1 MAAQGLS
8 VSVQDAVCRSVEAIS
23 DEMISWLQDL
33 VRIPTI
39 NPPGENYIAG
49 AEFIGGKLKQLGY
62 DTHYIAAEGM
72 AEHTPEHPRVNV
84 LGRIDGFQPR
94 PSLHFNGHFDVVPV
108 GAGWTVDPFGALLRD
123 GKLYGRGASDQKAG
137 IAASIFA
144 IESIRRAGFRLHGTV
159 EQSGSVDEESGGFA
173 GVAYLAKHGW
183 IGRDK
188 TDYVII
194 TEPSDVD
201 RVCLGHRGVYWF
213 KVTTQGRIA
222 HGSMPYSGVS
232 AIDHMADFLHGVT
245 HELKPIL
252 ATRKTAVP
260 VEPPGSRCAS
270 INVNSIF
277 GGQPEVGTQTPCV
290 ADRSGAIF
298 DRRFLSEESFDE
310 VRGEIHAMLEDLRV
324 KNPDFK
330 YNMEDLMI
338 VHPVLTDENC
348 KLVTTISNSVETIFG
363 HKPKLTASPGTYDQ
377 KHVVRIGS
385 VEQCIAYGP
394 GILSQAHL
402 PDEYCLIED
411 VVNSAKVMALTAMQ
425 LLGAEEVSSKR

>member
-1 MAAQGLS
+1 MATQGLS
-8 VSVQDAVCRSVEAIS
+8 VNVQDAVCRSVEAIS
-23 DEMISWLQDL
+23 HEMISWLQDL

-39 NPPGENYIAG
+39 NPPGENYIAA
-49 AEFIGGKLKQLGY
+49 AELIGDKLKQFGY
-62 DTHYIAAEGM
+62 DTHYIAADGL
-72 AEHTPEHPRVNV
+72 AEHTAAHPRINV
-84 LGRIDGFQPR
+84 LGRMEGSQPR

-108 GAGWTVDPFGALLRD
+108 GTGWTVDPFDALIRE
-123 GKLYGRGASDQKAG
+123 GKLYGRGTSDQKAG

-144 IESIRRAGFRLHGTV
+144 VEAIRRAGFRFHGTV

-173 GVAYLAKHGW
+173 GVAYLARQGW
-183 IGRDK
+183 IGKDK

-213 KVTTQGRIA
+213 KVTTHGRIA
-222 HGSMPYSGVS
+222 HGSMPYFGVS
-232 AIDHMADFLHGVT
+232 AIDHMATFLHGVT
-245 HELKPIL
+245 HELKPAL

-260 VEPPGSRCAS
+260 VEPPGSRYAS
-270 INVNSIF
+270 INVNSLF
-277 GGQPEVGTQTPCV
+277 GGQSEDGTQTPCV

-298 DRRFLSEESFDE
+298 DRRFLSEESFDQ
-310 VRGEIHAMLEDLRV
+310 VRGEIHAMLEDLQA
-324 KNPDFK
+324 KNPDFR
-330 YNMEDLMI
+330 YNIEDLMV
-338 VHPVLTDENC
+338 VHPVHTDENC
-348 KLVTTISNSVETIFG
+348 ELVITISDSVETIFG
-363 HKPKLTASPGTYDQ
+363 RKPKLIASPGTYDQ

-394 GILSQAHL
+394 GILNQAHM

-411 VVNSAKVMALTAMQ
+411 IVNSTKVMALTAMQ